1 MDDNLMEIIE
11 DFERTYEGID
21 WDDFDFEHELQ
32 VHKEEEDGYNHV
44 YKRKGR
50 P

>member
-21 WDDFDFEHELQ
+21 WDELDFEHEL
-32 VHKEEEDGYNHV
+32 EIND
-44 YKRKGR
+44 KGE
-50 P
+50 